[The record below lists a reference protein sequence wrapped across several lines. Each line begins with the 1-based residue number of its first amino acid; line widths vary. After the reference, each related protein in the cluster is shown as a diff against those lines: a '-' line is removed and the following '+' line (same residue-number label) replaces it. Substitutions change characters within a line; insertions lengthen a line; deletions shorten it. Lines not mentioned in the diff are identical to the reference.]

1 MFTCFVAEMSTTDSS
16 PEEKEPEH
24 YGQKL
29 DEEMYHI
36 VWFEGNVSPHALD
49 IVCEHK
55 EAQKHNS
62 GG

>member
-1 MFTCFVAEMSTTDSS
+1 MWMSSTDSS
-16 PEEKEPEH
+16 TEKKEPEH

-29 DEEMYHI
+29 DKEIYHI

-62 GG
+62 GR